1 VRRRDGRIAYVDAAY
16 LDRGNRVRLGIEL
29 DGNAAHATPGQRA
42 ADNVRAN
49 ALGLRD
55 IRLLRFTY
63 EQVVNE
69 PEMVA
74 ATVRA
79 HLRTVSVA

>member
-1 VRRRDGRIAYVDAAY
+1 MPA
-16 LDRGNRVRLGIEL
+16 
-29 DGNAAHATPGQRA
+29 QRS

-49 ALGLRD
+49 ALGLRG
-55 IRLLRFTY
+55 IRIVRFTY
-63 EQVVNE
+63 EQVVYE

-79 HLRTVSVA
+79 HLRARRRAA